1 MRATFF
7 ALLPLALVALPL
19 LGLRRAPKI
28 ALAVEG
34 QELVVRLGR
43 WDALYCLKRELR
55 FPVAE
60 VVGVAV
66 LPSGSVPR
74 RGLRLPGTELPGVIR
89 AGSYGRGPARDFW
102 DVRKGKRYLVVA
114 LLPVASYRRLVF
126 EVADP
131 DEQARHL
138 QPALGALTDPLRR

>member
-28 ALAVEG
+28 WLAVEG
-34 QELVVRLGR
+34 DDLVVRLGR

-55 FPVAE
+55 FPVIE
-60 VVGVAV
+60 VEGVAAR
-66 LPSGSVPR
+66 PSGEVPR
-74 RGLRLPGTELPGVIR
+74 RGLRMPGTALPGVIR
-89 AGSYGRGPARDFW
+89 AGSYGRGQSRDFW
-102 DVRKGKRYLVVA
+102 DVRNGKRFLVVS
-114 LLPVASYRRLVF
+114 LLPVASYRRLVL

-131 DEQARHL
+131 DAEARRL
-138 QPALGALTDPLRR
+138 QPALGVLTDPLRR